1 MQYVKEFTNMSLVRV
16 AQETL
21 ETRAHPLCVGKSP
34 THASSL
40 DSLPLVMPAFLPDGF
55 RPPYTHFHSSSSASL
70 SLALVTA
77 FC

>member
-1 MQYVKEFTNMSLVRV
+1 MQYIKEFTNMSLVWV

-40 DSLPLVMPAFLPDGF
+40 DSLPLVIPASPPDGS
-55 RPPYTHFHSSSSASL
+55 RPPHTNTL
-70 SLALVTA
+70 TALVPPLYLLLW
-77 FC
+77 